1 MYDLDQI
8 NLWGTIAAGLA
19 AYALGPL
26 WFSPVL
32 FGTRWSESLK
42 ASSGQPGSPMV
53 AMGLTLPTT
62 LLAAFAMALLFQVGG
77 IDTTGRGLVAGLIV
91 GLGIVVSTS
100 FSDALF
106 VNQVRTWW
114 LIQAA
119 YRTLSF
125 LLLGAILGASAPEN
139 RFRALERQMEQAA
152 PQVQE
157 QVDALSKALGSN

>member
-1 MYDLDQI
+1 MFDLDQI
-8 NLWGTIAAGLA
+8 NPWGTVAAGLA

-32 FGTRWSESLK
+32 FGTRWSDSLK
-42 ASSGQPGSPMV
+42 SCSGQPGSPLV

-77 IDTTGRGLVAGLIV
+77 IDTTGRGILAGLIV

-106 VNQVRTWW
+106 VNQIRAWW

-119 YRTLSF
+119 YRIVSF
-125 LLLGAILGASAPEN
+125 LVLGAILGASAPEN
-139 RFRALERQMEQAA
+139 SFRELERKMEEAG
-152 PQVQE
+152 PGVQE
-157 QVDALSKALGSN
+157 QVDALSKALGAD

>member
-1 MYDLDQI
+1 
-8 NLWGTIAAGLA
+8 
-19 AYALGPL
+19 
-26 WFSPVL
+26 
-32 FGTRWSESLK
+32 
-42 ASSGQPGSPMV
+42 MV

-106 VNQVRTWW
+106 VNQIRTWW
-114 LIQAA
+114 LIQAT
-119 YRTLSF
+119 YRTFSF

-139 RFRALERQMEQAA
+139 HFRALERQMEQAA

-157 QVDALSKALGSN
+157 QVDALGKALGAN